1 MKALRD
7 IYDLKI
13 SEPFKQLFTQGMIT
27 HKTYKTKLNEW
38 VMPKEVVVKDGKFI
52 RDKTKEVL
60 EEGPSEKMSKSKK
73 ML

>member
-13 SEPFKQLFTQGMIT
+13 SEPFKLIYARDIT

-38 VMPKEVVVKDGKFI
+38 VMPKEVVVQDGKFI
-52 RDKTKEVL
+52 R
-60 EEGPSEKMSKSKK
+60 EKLKK
-73 ML
+73 F